1 MSKHH
6 IPKIL
11 IGSNTNKVQ
20 VSSREERRARERAE
34 KKALKKG
41 GKKVLR
47 NELI

>member
-11 IGSNTNKVQ
+11 IGSNTNQVL

-34 KKALKKG
+34 KALKKRSR
-41 GKKVLR
+41 K
-47 NELI
+47 